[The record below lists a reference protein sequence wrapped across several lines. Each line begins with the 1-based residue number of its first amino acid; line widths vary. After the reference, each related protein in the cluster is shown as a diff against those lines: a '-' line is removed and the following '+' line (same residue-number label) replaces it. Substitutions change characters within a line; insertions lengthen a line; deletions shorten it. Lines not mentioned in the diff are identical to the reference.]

1 VLHWGC
7 IVGSLPG
14 GDFVGKSDCPAAVG
28 DSHWAGLGY
37 GETAAAAAVVA
48 AADAGVGVGADAV
61 VEEAVR
67 VAGPQCSH
75 GGIGC
80 RVDCAAAAAAVVVAI
95 AVGIGVATAAAV
107 AAAAVVFERG
117 VEKEIG

>member
-1 VLHWGC
+1 MLHWGC
-7 IVGSLPG
+7 IVGSLPE
-14 GDFVGKSDCPAAVG
+14 GDFVGKSGCQAAVG
-28 DSHWAGLGY
+28 DSHLAGLGY
-37 GETAAAAAVVA
+37 GETAAAIVA
-48 AADAGVGVGADAV
+48 AADAGVVAGADAV

-80 RVDCAAAAAAVVVAI
+80 QVDCGVAAAAVVAAI
-95 AVGIGVATAAAV
+95 AVGIGVATAAGV

-117 VEKEIG
+117 AEKEIG